1 MHIHNILETSLYI
14 PDLNAAQ
21 HFYQHILGLTLIV
34 HEPQRYLFLRCGSGV
49 VLIFTPETANTPRTI
64 NDAPIPPH
72 GATGP
77 MHVAFAIVEAD
88 ISAWRTHLEMHDV
101 AIESEV
107 TWPHGATSIYMR
119 DPGNNSVELATP
131 SLWGLAET

>member
-14 PDLNAAQ
+14 PDLSAAQ
-21 HFYQHILGLTLIV
+21 HFYQHILGLTLII
-34 HEPQRYLFLRCGSGV
+34 HEPDRYIFLRCGHSV
-49 VLIFTPETANTPRTI
+49 VLIFTPETAATPRTI
-64 NDAPIPPH
+64 NDSSIPPH

-77 MHVAFAIVEAD
+77 LHIAFAIAQAD
-88 ISAWRTHLEMHDV
+88 IPAWRTHLEAHDV

-107 TWPHGATSIYMR
+107 IWPHGAISLYIR

-131 SLWGLAET
+131 SLWGITET